1 MHTLKFAHAYFVSY
15 YHHCELFVSLRQE
28 KYNLFQMFILIFLAI
43 KFQFIIY
50 IGTDKN
56 KLLLLM
62 IVEHILIITNN
73 YSITHSCIQGGFI
86 TMQRKELLNT

>member
-1 MHTLKFAHAYFVSY
+1 
-15 YHHCELFVSLRQE
+15 
-28 KYNLFQMFILIFLAI
+28 MFILIFLAI

-73 YSITHSCIQGGFI
+73 YSIITHSCIQGGFI
-86 TMQRKELLNT
+86 TMQRKELLNTLTHNNAQINNYPVILNN